1 MKKHEYESS
10 QHVSLNVGSES
21 SIVTV
26 RAGTPVRR
34 TPEDLDRLRRLA
46 SRPDSEI
53 DFSDIPRLTQEEYAE
68 AKRMIAQRRSASLP
82 KAS

>member
-1 MKKHEYESS
+1 MKHKSVSSPQGEQNVESNS
-10 QHVSLNVGSES
+10 YIVRVPAGSY
-21 SIVTV
+21 TLT
-26 RAGTPVRR
+26 A
-34 TPEDLDRLRRLA
+34 EDEARLQALA
-46 SRPDSEI
+46 ARPDSEI